1 MSPIISTF
9 FAYPSKPPLIGDTI
23 ELAISNLKEK
33 SGIEIVQSWREA
45 DIAGRFIAEQV
56 LNKIEEAQAFAA
68 DITQLNF
75 NVTYELGFALAK
87 GKRVVLTQHKA
98 IKRLPPYVA
107 DVGIFDTLGYMEYQ
121 NADELEA
128 IIRKITDPSPSLK
141 QIYPLNRNAPLYLI
155 AARLRTDPVTRIISR
170 VKKAKLFFR
179 SFDPQETPRLSAAD
193 AFEQVAQSFGV
204 LIHLL
209 PDRIADSSIHNIQS
223 AFLAGLAD
231 GFEKVLLILQDGEE
245 PVPLDYR
252 DLVTVFLHPSQIDE
266 AIAEFAPQVTEA
278 MQDPTQ
284 VSVDKQHTLLEK
296 ISFGASAAEN
306 EFREL
311 ASYYLDTD
319 QFQRALRGE
328 VRLVVGRKGSGKT
341 AVFAQVRDR
350 TRQNSKNVV
359 LDLRPDGYQ
368 LIKFKEMVLKYLGAG
383 ALEHTVTAFW
393 EYLLLLEI
401 CHKLLQ
407 KDRMTHARDSRLAKP
422 YRELANLYQTDEYV
436 AEGDFS
442 ERLSS
447 LLQHIT
453 DDYQAKYGSEQN
465 RALSQQEITELLY
478 RHDVNQLRTRVV
490 EYLRLKDCLFV
501 LFDNIDKGWPTHG
514 LTGTDVA
521 IVRALLEATRKLE
534 RQLDRR
540 DIKCATL
547 TFLRNDVYELL
558 VEETPDRG
566 KEGHVA
572 LDWSDPDL
580 LREMIRRRLLYSGL
594 PDKSFGE
601 LWPRICVSHVAGEES
616 SQYLID
622 RCLMRPRAL
631 IDLANYCH
639 GFAVNLGHPKIEVSD
654 INKGIA
660 AFSSD
665 LVKDIGFE
673 IRDVFPDAEN
683 VLYAF
688 IDEPQ
693 TLPAKELTGL
703 LERGGIVPA
712 NIEEIVDLLLWY
724 GVLGVR
730 RIDGIVSYIY
740 TVNYEMQILRGII
753 RKLDSQ
759 QGLVYVI
766 NPAFIPGL
774 QIREDRN

>member
-1 MSPIISTF
+1 
-9 FAYPSKPPLIGDTI
+9 
-23 ELAISNLKEK
+23 
-33 SGIEIVQSWREA
+33 
-45 DIAGRFIAEQV
+45 
-56 LNKIEEAQAFAA
+56 
-68 DITQLNF
+68 
-75 NVTYELGFALAK
+75 
-87 GKRVVLTQHKA
+87 
-98 IKRLPPYVA
+98 
-107 DVGIFDTLGYMEYQ
+107 
-121 NADELEA
+121 
-128 IIRKITDPSPSLK
+128 
-141 QIYPLNRNAPLYLI
+141 
-155 AARLRTDPVTRIISR
+155 
-170 VKKAKLFFR
+170 
-179 SFDPQETPRLSAAD
+179 
-193 AFEQVAQSFGV
+193 
-204 LIHLL
+204 
-209 PDRIADSSIHNIQS
+209 
-223 AFLAGLAD
+223 
-231 GFEKVLLILQDGEE
+231 
-245 PVPLDYR
+245 
-252 DLVTVFLHPSQIDE
+252 
-266 AIAEFAPQVTEA
+266 
-278 MQDPTQ
+278 
-284 VSVDKQHTLLEK
+284 
-296 ISFGASAAEN
+296 
-306 EFREL
+306 
-311 ASYYLDTD
+311 
-319 QFQRALRGE
+319 
-328 VRLVVGRKGSGKT
+328 
-341 AVFAQVRDR
+341 
-350 TRQNSKNVV
+350 
-359 LDLRPDGYQ
+359 
-368 LIKFKEMVLKYLGAG
+368 MVLKYLGAG

-453 DDYQAKYGSEQN
+453 DDYQAKYRSEEN

-759 QGLVYVI
+759 RGLVYVI

>member
-1 MSPIISTF
+1 MSEIIPTF
-9 FAYPSKPPLIGDTI
+9 FAYPSVPPLIGDTV
-23 ELAISNLKEK
+23 ERSVGNLKEK
-33 SGIEIVQSWREA
+33 SGITVVQSWRQA
-45 DIAGRFIAEQV
+45 DVAGRFIAEQV
-56 LNKIEEAQAFAA
+56 LNKIDEAQALAA

-75 NVTYELGFALAK
+75 NVTYEIGFALAR
-87 GKRVVLTQHKA
+87 GKRVVLTRHKGL
-98 IKRLPPYVA
+98 KGSPPFVA
-107 DVGIFDTLGYMEYQ
+107 DVGIFDTLGYLEYQ

-128 IIRKITDPSPSLK
+128 IIRKVNDPSPSLRN
-141 QIYPLNRNAPLYLI
+141 IYPLNTNAPLFLI

-170 VKKAKLFFR
+170 VKKARLFFR
-179 SFDPQETPRLSAAD
+179 SFDPQETPRLSAPD
-193 AFEQVAQSFGV
+193 AFEQIAQSFGV
-204 LIHLL
+204 LVHLL
-209 PDRIADSSIHNIQS
+209 PERIADSSIHNIQT
-223 AFLAGLAD
+223 AFLAGLAA
-231 GFEKVLLILQDGEE
+231 GFEKVLLLLQDGEE

-252 DLVTVFLHPSQIDE
+252 DWVTVFLHPSQIDE
-266 AIAEFAPQVTEA
+266 AIAEFAPQVMEA
-278 MQDPTQ
+278 MQEKAQFAFDREQ
-284 VSVDKQHTLLEK
+284 TLLEK

-311 ASYYLDTD
+311 AGYYLDTD

-341 AVFAQVRDR
+341 AIFAQVRDR
-350 TRQNSKNVV
+350 TRQISKNVV

-383 ALEHTVTAFW
+383 ALDHTVTAFW

-407 KDRMTHARDSRLAKP
+407 KDRVAHTRDPRLSQP
-422 YRELANLYQTDEYV
+422 YRDLANLYQTDEYV

-442 ERLSS
+442 ERLST

-453 DDYQAKYGSEQN
+453 DDYQARYGQEAG
-465 RALSQQEITELLY
+465 RTLSQKEITHLLY
-478 RHDVNQLRTRVV
+478 RHDVNELRSRVV
-490 EYLRLKDCLFV
+490 DYLRLKDSLFI
-501 LFDNIDKGWPTHG
+501 LFDNLDKGWPTHG
-514 LTGTDVA
+514 LTATDVA

-540 DIKCATL
+540 EVKSSTL

-566 KEGHVA
+566 KEGHVT
-572 LDWSDPDL
+572 LDWSDADL
-580 LREMIRRRLLYSGL
+580 LREMLRRRLLYSGM
-594 PDKSFGE
+594 PDRPFDE
-601 LWPRICVSHVAGEES
+601 LWPHICVSHVSGEES

-639 GFAVNLGHPKIEVSD
+639 GFAVNLGHSKIEVSD
-654 INKGIA
+654 ITKGIA

-665 LVKDIGFE
+665 LAKDIGFE
-673 IRDVFPDAEN
+673 IRDVFPAAEN

-693 TLPAKELTGL
+693 TLPAQKLTEL
-703 LERGGIVPA
+703 LEKGGILPA
-712 NIEEIVDLLLWY
+712 NIAAIVELLLWY

-730 RIDGIVSYIY
+730 RIDGSVTYIY
-740 TVNYEMQILRGII
+740 SVNYEIQILNGII
-753 RKLDSQ
+753 RKLESE
-759 QGLVYVI
+759 GLVYVI
-766 NPAFIPGL
+766 NPAFLSGL
-774 QIREDRN
+774 QIRADHN